1 MDYEWDEAKA
11 RANLRDH
18 SIDLADAA
26 TVFDDDLALTV
37 PDDATPEE
45 RYDTLGM
52 DAMGRLLVVVYTWRE
67 DRIRIISARKAT
79 KAERRNYDKD
89 R

>member
-1 MDYEWDEAKA
+1 M
-11 RANLRDH
+11 
-18 SIDLADAA
+18 
-26 TVFDDDLALTV
+26 
-37 PDDATPEE
+37 PDDSTREE

-52 DAMGRLLVVVYTWRE
+52 DAMGRLLVVVYTWRGE
-67 DRIRIISARKAT
+67 RIRIISARKAT